1 MTSQKPITRRWRKN
15 IRARLENWLPDK
27 LENDEWA
34 NHSYRDIAHQI
45 GMSHYAVYQHLP
57 SLVAEMTGRTA
68 QAVRAVRDRRS
79 KQSYSTPFVHYCI
92 QQFHQTGRS
101 IEAIASLVGCSDATT
116 RGYTH
121 APCVELPSDTGGWK
135 ISDELRQVLADELGI
150 GISPD
155 GTTHKL
161 DEASEQDHPLAENS
175 GAPSISTAGD
185 QPTQTKG
192 FKINAAPREDVS
204 NTTINTD
211 TGHPLSNRQSSV
223 PHDKDAQLPD
233 IVIYIVQQLYSK
245 GYSID
250 GILRE
255 EKLNLTKAQVLK
267 CLDHRTVGL
276 PDHIDPYYESVMN
289 QRQLYPTTPTP
300 REFQD
305 DNRFFWGDT
314 K

>member
-1 MTSQKPITRRWRKN
+1 
-15 IRARLENWLPDK
+15 
-27 LENDEWA
+27 
-34 NHSYRDIAHQI
+34 
-45 GMSHYAVYQHLP
+45 MSEP
-57 SLVAEMTGRTA
+57 
-68 QAVRAVRDRRS
+68 
-79 KQSYSTPFVHYCI
+79 
-92 QQFHQTGRS
+92 
-101 IEAIASLVGCSDATT
+101 
-116 RGYTH
+116 
-121 APCVELPSDTGGWK
+121 
-135 ISDELRQVLADELGI
+135 
-150 GISPD
+150 
-155 GTTHKL
+155 GTTPL
-161 DEASEQDHPLAENS
+161 PATEITPPASEETPQQDRALAENS

-185 QPTQTKG
+185 TPTQPSG
-192 FKINAAPREDVS
+192 VPADRFEIDAAPREDVS

-223 PHDKDAQLPD
+223 PRDKDAQLPD

-245 GYSID
+245 GYRID

-289 QRQLYPTTPTP
+289 QRQLYPTTPAP

-314 K
+314 KQSY